1 MIFQEVDPPTLRS
14 VESQWR
20 SGSWLIVIFKFY
32 YGFWQYRF
40 GRVGET
46 ERHHPTFYN
55 PDVIHNKF
63 SELFLLVN
71 RVQKALIPVPEN
83 AEWEIVKRA
92 LETVF
97 RPWGGMDQARIDR
110 GGFRQPTPR
119 WFRKWEDPY

>member
-1 MIFQEVDPPTLRS
+1 MIFKEIDPPTLRS
-14 VESQWR
+14 ADTQLR
-20 SGSWLIVIFKFY
+20 SGPWLIVIFRFY

-71 RVQKALIPVPEN
+71 RVQKALIPVSEN
-83 AEWEIVKRA
+83 ADWSIVKRA
-92 LETVF
+92 LEPVF
-97 RPWGGMDQARIDR
+97 QPWGGMEVPRIDR
-110 GGFRQPTPR
+110 GGFHRPV
-119 WFRKWEDPY
+119 RKWFNPREDQP